1 MRQVRIGLL
10 MVILLA
16 LFACGTSSKT
26 KMVSGYEKMG
36 LALTQIHKTGT
47 NLCEKEKIIPEADCI
62 KIKKVYNDTRKV
74 YLVTGDTLILSLEL
88 NGTDWGKTANE
99 QYQKLSAEFTVL
111 LLQWLRLT
119 TELGLIR
126 KE

>member
-1 MRQVRIGLL
+1 MKWKWLI
-10 MVILLA
+10 VIALTLS
-16 LFACGTSSKT
+16 LFACGSTSQT
-26 KMVSGYEKMG
+26 KMVTGYEAMG
-36 LALTQIHKTGT
+36 KAIAQIHRTGV
-47 NLCEKEKIIPEADCI
+47 NLCEKEKVLTEEDCR

-74 YLVTGDTLILSLEL
+74 YLVTGDTLILSMEL
-88 NGTDWGKTANE
+88 SDTDWQKTANE
-99 QYQKLSAEFTVL
+99 QYMKLSAEFTNL

>member
-1 MRQVRIGLL
+1 MKWKWL
-10 MVILLA
+10 VILLLTLS
-16 LFACGTSSKT
+16 LFACGTTSQT
-26 KMVSGYEKMG
+26 KMVSGYEAMG
-36 LALTQIHKTGT
+36 KALAQIHTTGV
-47 NLCEKEKIIPEADCI
+47 NLCEKERVIPADDCA
-62 KIKKVYNDTRKV
+62 KIKKVYNDIRKV

-88 NGTDWGKTANE
+88 NNTDWAKTANE
-99 QYQKLSAEFTVL
+99 QYLKLSAEFTNL